1 VKPHSLRMAV
11 ADDITL
17 AGDIYG
23 EAGPLVLLL
32 HGGGQTRHSWRKT
45 AEALARAGYRALP
58 FDQRGHGESS
68 FAPDQRYSFFD
79 YADDARALG
88 HALQAQ
94 FNAPIAVVGGSLG
107 GLAALLSTAPAKTNP
122 FSSLVL
128 VDVTPRMDPG
138 GVAAVQGF
146 MREKARE
153 GFASIGEAAEAV
165 AAYLPHRPKPRSHA
179 GLARNLIQRADG
191 RFYWHWDPA
200 FLDGPY
206 PIGHDAARVER
217 EGLAAAS
224 GLIIPALLVRG
235 AASELVRPEHA
246 AEFLAAAPG
255 AEFADVAEARHMVA
269 GDSNAAFSIAVVDF
283 LARRFVASTSGRSH
297 W

>member
-1 VKPHSLRMAV
+1 VKPLSLCIAV
-11 ADDITL
+11 TADMTL
-17 AGDIYG
+17 VGDVYG
-23 EAGPLVLLL
+23 DAGPLVLLL

-45 AEALARAGYRALP
+45 AEELAKAGYRALP
-58 FDQRGHGESS
+58 FDQRGHGDSS
-68 FAPDQRYSFFD
+68 VAEDERYTFFD

-88 HALQAQ
+88 QALKAQ
-94 FNAPIAVVGGSLG
+94 FNAPVAVVGGSLG
-107 GLAALLSTAPAKTNP
+107 GLAALLATSPASTNP
-122 FSSLVL
+122 FSALVL

-146 MREKARE
+146 MREKARQ
-153 GFASIGEAAEAV
+153 GFTSIGEAAEAV

-179 GLARNLIQRADG
+179 GLARNLIQRGDG

-206 PIGHDAARVER
+206 PIGTDAARLEQ
-217 EGLAAAS
+217 EGLDAACA
-224 GLIIPALLVRG
+224 LKIPSLLVRG
-235 AASELVRPEHA
+235 GASELVRPEHA

-269 GDSNAAFSIAVVDF
+269 GDSNAAFSTAVVDF
-283 LARRFVASTSGRSH
+283 LKRCFAV
-297 W
+297 